1 MRTYVSVQMSAVVM
15 PQCDLT
21 SMKSYVMALIF
32 NSLQYVA
39 TVLNR
44 ALYPEV
50 YAPFSTE
57 LPFTLKKA
65 VLNDAI

>member
-1 MRTYVSVQMSAVVM
+1 
-15 PQCDLT
+15 
-21 SMKSYVMALIF
+21 MKSYVMALIF

-39 TVLNR
+39 RVLNR

-57 LPFTLKKA
+57 LLFTLKKA
-65 VLNDAI
+65 VLIDAISQLT